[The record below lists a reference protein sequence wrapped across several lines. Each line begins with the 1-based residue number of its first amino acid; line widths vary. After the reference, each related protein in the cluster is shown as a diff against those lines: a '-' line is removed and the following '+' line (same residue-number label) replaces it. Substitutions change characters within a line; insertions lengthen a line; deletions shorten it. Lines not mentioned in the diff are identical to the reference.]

1 MLVEL
6 RSVCPVRSDRG
17 KTTQEQS
24 RVFIFFDLSPRM
36 AATNTPGVTDI
47 ARKFD
52 RYQDPYLADPYPFF
66 SEARAATAVFYHQET
81 NYWVVTRYEDIR
93 QVFQNTKQFSASNT
107 LDVVPVVCPA
117 AWKIYAEAKFDVVPT
132 LTNTDHPHH
141 TRIRRLANCAFTAKR
156 VMDIESFVREL
167 TVRLIDERFSNGEVD
182 LVRALTWELPALVLF
197 RFLGFPDEDLP
208 AVQVGAD
215 NSLIVLWGP
224 PSEKDQVGAAQGMAA
239 FWTYTTQLVAKRC
252 HEPRDDFATALL
264 EARSTDLAPLSPAEA
279 SSIIFGLLV
288 AGHETTTALLSN
300 GFRQLL
306 KHRAAWEEIGKDP
319 SLIPNAIEEILR
331 FDSSVI
337 AWRRKTKEPVEI
349 GAVAVPANAD
359 LLLLLGSANRDPEV
373 FDDPDTFNIRRPNAR
388 NHVSLGFGNHLCLG
402 APLARLEARVVF
414 EEFSARFPS
423 LRLVPGQQ
431 LRYHPNTFFRAPSSL
446 LAEWDVT
453 PA

>member
-1 MLVEL
+1 
-6 RSVCPVRSDRG
+6 
-17 KTTQEQS
+17 
-24 RVFIFFDLSPRM
+24 
-36 AATNTPGVTDI
+36 
-47 ARKFD
+47 
-52 RYQDPYLADPYPFF
+52 
-66 SEARAATAVFYHQET
+66 
-81 NYWVVTRYEDIR
+81 VTRYEDIR
-93 QVFQNTKQFSASNT
+93 QIFQNTKQFSTSNT
-107 LDVVPVVCPA
+107 LDVVPGVCPA
-117 AWKIYAEAKFDVVPT
+117 ARKIYADANFNVVPT

-141 TRIRRLANCAFTAKR
+141 TRIRRLVNCAFTAKR
-156 VMDIESFVREL
+156 VADIEPFVREL
-167 TVRLIDERFSNGEVD
+167 TLRFIDERFSWGEVD
-182 LVRALTWELPALVLF
+182 LVEALTWDLPALVLF

-224 PSEKDQVGAAQGMAA
+224 PSEKDQMGAAHGMAA
-239 FWTYTTQLVAKRC
+239 FWTYTTQLVEKRF
-252 HEPRDDFATALL
+252 HEPRDDFASALL
-264 EARSTDLAPLSPAEA
+264 AARSTDFAPLSPAEA

-306 KHRAAWEEIGKDP
+306 EHRDAWEAIGKNR

-331 FDSSVI
+331 LDSSVI
-337 AWRRKTKEPVEI
+337 AWRRKAKEQVEV
-349 GAVAVPANAD
+349 GTVAVPANAD

-414 EEFSARFPS
+414 EEFSTRFPS

-431 LRYHPNTFFRAPSSL
+431 LRYHPNIFFRAPVSL
-446 LAEWDVT
+446 LAAWDASPQSLPT
-453 PA
+453 LSS

>member
-1 MLVEL
+1 
-6 RSVCPVRSDRG
+6 
-17 KTTQEQS
+17 
-24 RVFIFFDLSPRM
+24 M
-36 AATNTPGVTDI
+36 ASNITSGATDI
-47 ARKFD
+47 AGSFS
-52 RYQDPYLADPYPFF
+52 PFGGTYLADPYPFF
-66 SEARAATAVFYHQET
+66 SEARAATPVFYHQET

-107 LDVVPVVCPA
+107 LDVVPGVCPA
-117 AWKIYAEAKFDVVPT
+117 ARKIYADANFNVVPT

-141 TRIRRLANCAFTAKR
+141 TRIRRLVNCAFTAPR
-156 VMDIESFVREL
+156 VAEIEPFVREL
-167 TVRLIDERFSNGEVD
+167 TVRFINERFSSGEVD
-182 LVRALTWELPALVLF
+182 LVQALTWDLPALVLF

-224 PSEKDQVGAAQGMAA
+224 PNEKDQMGAAHGMAA
-239 FWTYTTQLVAKRC
+239 FWTYTTQLVDKRF
-252 HEPRDDFATALL
+252 HEPQDDFASALL
-264 EARSTDLAPLSPAEA
+264 AARSADLAPLSPAEA

-306 KHRAAWEEIGKDP
+306 KHRTAWDAIAKDR

-331 FDSSVI
+331 LDSSVI
-337 AWRRKTKEPVEI
+337 AWRRKAKEAVEI

-373 FDDPDTFNIRRPNAR
+373 FDDPDTLNIQRPNAR

-414 EEFSARFPS
+414 EEFSTRFPS

-431 LRYHPNTFFRAPSSL
+431 LRYHANTFFRAPVSL
-446 LAEWDVT
+446 LAEWDT
-453 PA
+453 